1 MKLHWFAAVIS
12 CCSALPALA
21 QAPAQAIPDFSGLWA
36 HPSVGWEY
44 PVSGPGGVRHIAG
57 ATGSNDLRGDATNPV
72 LKPNA
77 AAVIRRNSE
86 ISRSGL
92 AFPDPDNQCMS
103 QPVPYIFWNFEIELL
118 QQPDK
123 VTILYNHDHDF
134 REVRLNQTHPAKI
147 VPSWHG
153 DSVGHY
159 DGNTLVVDTI
169 GIKTGSY
176 SSIDRFGTPYTDAL
190 HVTERYR
197 FIPYEQATEAQARG
211 AKEWGRVRGP
221 YDVDPNYRGPGL
233 QLEFTVDDPGVF
245 TRAWTATTTYLR
257 SRNTEWEERVCAEN
271 TAPYYTLM
279 NYYSDKT
286 AHIPTADKP
295 DF

>member
-1 MKLHWFAAVIS
+1 MKLHLFAAAIS
-12 CCSALPALA
+12 CCCALPALA
-21 QAPAQAIPDFSGLWA
+21 QTAQAIPDFSGLWA

-245 TRAWTATTTYLR
+245 TRPWTATTTYLR
-257 SRNTEWEERVCAEN
+257 SRNTEWEERICAEN
-271 TAPYYTLM
+271 TAPYYTFM
-279 NYYSDKT
+279 NYYSDKS

>member
-1 MKLHWFAAVIS
+1 MKLHLLFAALS
-12 CCSALPALA
+12 CACTFPALA
-21 QAPAQAIPDFSGLWA
+21 QPAAQGIPDFSGLWA
-36 HPSVGWEY
+36 HPNVGIET
-44 PVSGPGGVRHIAG
+44 PVSGPSPVHHKGGAI
-57 ATGSNDLRGDATNPV
+57 GSALLVGDDTNPV
-72 LKPNA
+72 LKPATA
-77 AAVIRRNSE
+77 AIIRRNSQ
-86 ISRSGL
+86 ISLSGH

-134 REVRLNQTHPAKI
+134 RDVRLNQTHPANI

-159 DGNTLVVDTI
+159 EGDTLVVDTI
-169 GIKTGSY
+169 GIKTGPW
-176 SSIDRFGTPYTDAL
+176 SSLDRFGTPYTNAL

-197 FIPYEQATEAQARG
+197 FLPYEEAKAAQARG
-211 AKEWGRVRGP
+211 AKEWGHVGA
-221 YDVDPNYRGPGL
+221 YDIDPNYRGRGM
-233 QLEFTVDDPGVF
+233 QLEFKVDDPGVF
-245 TRAWTATTTYLR
+245 TMPYSATVTYLA
-257 SRNTEWEERVCAEN
+257 SINKDWEERVCAEN
-271 TAPYYTLM
+271 TEHYYTLT
-279 NYYSDKT
+279 NYYSDKS